1 MSKARLRKGRALTGV
16 VLLNK
21 PQGMSSNHA
30 LQRVKRLYNAQKA
43 GHTGALDPLATGI
56 LPVCLGEAT
65 KFSQYLLDADKA
77 YRVEATLG
85 VRTTTSDAEGEV
97 VEEKPVAV
105 GAATVANAIKQFIGE
120 QDQSPSIYS
129 ALKHEGRPLYY
140 YARQGIEVPKK
151 TRTITV
157 HSIELLNIQDNK
169 VTLQVSCSKG
179 TYIRTLVDDL
189 GQLLGCGAHVSML
202 HRNAVADIAEAAMV
216 TLEQL
221 ETLAEEGYEGLDALL
236 HPADLLLGQLP
247 EVTVTQA
254 QTRDFLHGQPI
265 PLPEQNGN
273 DAEEWRVA
281 TENSL
286 FLGVARVKNA
296 ELWPRRVI
304 AREHVD
310 L

>member
-1 MSKARLRKGRALTGV
+1 MSKARLRKGRAVTGV

-77 YRVEATLG
+77 YWVEATLG
-85 VRTTTSDAEGEV
+85 IRTTTSDAEGEV
-97 VEEKPVAV
+97 VEEKSVAV
-105 GAATVANAIKQFIGE
+105 DAATVADAIKQFIGE
-120 QDQSPSIYS
+120 QEQSPSIYS

-151 TRTITV
+151 TRTITI
-157 HSIELLNIQDNK
+157 HSIELLDIQNNK

-202 HRNAVADIAEAAMV
+202 HRNAVADIDEAVMV

-221 ETLAEEGYEGLDALL
+221 EAIAQEGYEALDALL
-236 HPADLLLGQLP
+236 HPADLLLGELP

-265 PLPEQNGN
+265 PLPEKMGMKPKNG
-273 DAEEWRVA
+273 ASPRK
-281 TENSL
+281 THS
-286 FLGVARVKNA
+286 FLVSHG
-296 ELWPRRVI
+296 
-304 AREHVD
+304 
-310 L
+310 